1 MTVAI
6 VADFGLR
13 PDPVAAPRDRHSA
26 GSAVGIVRRTDLSVA
41 GRACAGGVLGEAPRR
56 RQPIC
61 PHRRTE
67 RRPFQA
73 GVRGGLR
80 GWARGRRLRLP
91 VRGSFGDDQARP
103 DGASEMLPDRPIFIV
118 DSRLASMALGTLAL
132 RGAALA
138 ASGIGA
144 EEICR
149 RLATLRA
156 SVGLYLGLDTLEY
169 LRKGGRISHAKA
181 AIGGL
186 LSIKPI
192 ITVEEG
198 LVVVADQPRT
208 RSKATER
215 LLELMAAE
223 PVTELHLLYSPPA
236 DIDAFRGAVL
246 AQNARAGPEGRH
258 RPDHRAGHRGPR
270 RAGRVRRHH
279 GPRRSDRAMKA
290 SRHLDYRFV
299 RQIRQSRSSER

>member
-6 VADFGLR
+6 VADSGSDLTPSQLLEAGIRQVPLSVSFGEQTYLSPDELAPEAFWQKLR
-13 PDPVAAPRDRHSA
+13 AADSPFAHTAAPS
-26 GSAVGIVRRTDLSVA
+26 VGLFRQA
-41 GRACAGGVLGEAPRR
+41 FEEAFAGGHEAVV
-56 RQPIC
+56 C
-61 PHRRTE
+61 VCLSEALSATVKH
-67 RRPFQA
+67 
-73 GVRGGLR
+73 
-80 GWARGRRLRLP
+80 ARM
-91 VRGSFGDDQARP
+91 AR
-103 DGASEMLPDRPIFIV
+103 EMLPGRLIFIV

-138 ASGIGA
+138 ASGTGA

-192 ITVEEG
+192 ITVKEG

-223 PVTELHLLYSPPA
+223 PVAELHLLYSPPA
-236 DIDAFRGAVL
+236 DIDAFRRALLARMPEPAPKVVTAQIVGPVIGAHV
-246 AQNARAGPEGRH
+246 GPG
-258 RPDHRAGHRGPR
+258 AYGGIM
-270 RAGRVRRHH
+270 VRE
-279 GPRRSDRAMKA
+279 
-290 SRHLDYRFV
+290 V
-299 RQIRQSRSSER
+299 